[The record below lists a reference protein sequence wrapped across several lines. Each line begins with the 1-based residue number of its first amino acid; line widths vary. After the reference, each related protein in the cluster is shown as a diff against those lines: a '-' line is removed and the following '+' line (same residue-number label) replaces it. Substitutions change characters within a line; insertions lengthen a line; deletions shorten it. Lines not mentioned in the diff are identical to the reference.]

1 MIELTVCITT
11 YNRWN
16 LCEKA
21 VHSIVFQEGVDHE
34 VIIVDDC
41 SSDPIPAALRSFVDE
56 WENIRYIRHEVNRGL
71 AAARNS
77 AIEHAQGR
85 YFSFCDDDDQWPQG
99 FASHLVSAAEQ
110 APREIGIVLGYPEE
124 KKSVCESFFT
134 KGPTIREVMLKGITP
149 PVGSQLYRT
158 EFIRAVGGYDT
169 RITSGVDHDLW
180 ISLSKINTKVCAI
193 WGAHAIVGA
202 EPDRDRLTTVEE
214 RRRKGIA
221 FSLELWRPRIEETFG
236 EEFYLHFCRSY
247 QQYLDVRFFIQSI
260 KRRRYG
266 QAFLRALKPQVMAV
280 VANRLFSRVA
290 GRRVGRCNLFPAF
303 NKAVFYDEGKY
314 SSTTKTGHT

>member
-1 MIELTVCITT
+1 MIELTVCINT

-21 VHSIVFQEGVDHE
+21 VHSVLFQEGIDHE

-41 SSDPIPAALRSFVDE
+41 SSDPMPASLRSYVDE
-56 WENIRYIRHEVNRGL
+56 WENVRYIRHEVNRGL

-77 AIEHAQGR
+77 AIEYAQGR

-99 FASHLVSAAEQ
+99 FAFSLVRAADQ
-110 APREIGIVLGYPEE
+110 TPLDVGIVLGFSEE
-124 KKSVCESFFT
+124 NKSVCESFFA
-134 KGPTIREVMLKGITP
+134 KCPTIREVMLQGITP

-158 EFIRAVGGYDT
+158 ELIRAVGGYDT
-169 RITSGVDHDLW
+169 HIISGVDHDLW
-180 ISLSKINTKVCAI
+180 ISLSKSNTKVCAI

-221 FSLELWRPRIEETFG
+221 SSLELWRPRIEEVFG
-236 EEFYLHFCRSY
+236 GEFYRHFCRSY
-247 QQYLDVRFFIQSI
+247 QQYLDYKFFVQSI
-260 KRRRYG
+260 KRSRYG
-266 QAFLRALKPQVMAV
+266 QALLRALKPQVMAV
-280 VANRLFSRVA
+280 VATRLFLRM
-290 GRRVGRCNLFPAF
+290 VGKKTARCNLFPAF
-303 NKAVFYDEGKY
+303 RKSVGYEASG
-314 SSTTKTGHT
+314 SSSITKTGL